1 MAITQAIAN
10 AFKKQLLEGD
20 HNFKQ
25 SGGDVFK
32 IALYS
37 SSATLN
43 SATTIY
49 STNPGG
55 GSDTEVPNSGQ
66 YTAGGGAL
74 SNLGTSIGTGSGKGV
89 AFCDFAD
96 RSFTGVT
103 LTARGALIYNTSSAT
118 TNAAVAILD
127 FGSDKTATSGTF
139 TIQFPAPTST
149 AAILRISG

>member
-20 HNFKQ
+20 QNFA
-25 SGGDVFK
+25 SGGDKFK
-32 IALYS
+32 LALYT

-43 SATTIY
+43 SATTAY
-49 STNPGG
+49 SATN
-55 GSDTEVPNSGQ
+55 EVANSGQ

-74 SNLGTSIGTGSGKGV
+74 TGQTTAIGSGTGAGV
-89 AFCDFAD
+89 AYVDFND
-96 RSFTGVT
+96 LSFTGVT
-103 LTARGALIYNTSSAT
+103 LTARGALIYNTSSAV

-127 FGSDKTATSGTF
+127 FGADKTATSGTF
-139 TIQFPAPTST
+139 TVQFPAATTS

>member
-10 AFKKQLLEGD
+10 TFKKQLLEGD
-20 HNFKQ
+20 ANFKN

-32 IALYS
+32 LALYT

-43 SATTIY
+43 STTTAY
-49 STNPGG
+49 TTTN
-55 GSDTEVPNSGQ
+55 EVANSGQ
-66 YTAGGGAL
+66 YAAGGGAL
-74 SNLGTSIGTGSGKGV
+74 VNGATSITAGV
-89 AFCDFAD
+89 ARADFGD

-103 LTARGALIYNTSSAT
+103 ITSRGALIYNTSSAV
-118 TNAAVAILD
+118 TNAAVCVLD

-149 AAILRISG
+149 AAILRVSG